1 MTVVVVVCVRIMTC
15 VCSAVDLCAVPY
27 AGIDSTKLWRFDTS
41 TLRWET
47 VNNTAVNGA
56 GPSGRSFHVMTSVGR
71 DLWMHGGEIGAGEGD
86 TCSSPPALLLLLYCG
101 RD

>member
-1 MTVVVVVCVRIMTC
+1 MTVFSVVVC
-15 VCSAVDLCAVPY
+15 CSAHDLCVVPY
-27 AGIDSTKLWRFDTS
+27 ADIDSDKLWRFDTS
-41 TLRWET
+41 TRGWEA

-56 GPSGRSFHVMTSVGR
+56 GPSGRLWHVMTAVGR
-71 DLWMHGGEIGAGEGD
+71 NLWMHGGETDTTSEGD